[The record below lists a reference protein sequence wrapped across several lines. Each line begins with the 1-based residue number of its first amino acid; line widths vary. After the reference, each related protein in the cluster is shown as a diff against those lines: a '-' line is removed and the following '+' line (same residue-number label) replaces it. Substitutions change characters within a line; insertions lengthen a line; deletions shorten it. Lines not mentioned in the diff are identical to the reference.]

1 MLCIKCDVEV
11 GLFLQERE
19 QPELLAKTPSRRRR
33 IARGSGKTEVDV
45 SGLLTAYA
53 GMRSRMGQLS
63 KMMKMSGAAGE
74 CGLSSCAAAQC
85 PLLQFHC

>member
-1 MLCIKCDVEV
+1 M
-11 GLFLQERE
+11 QERE

-63 KMMKMSGAAGE
+63 KMMKMSGGGRIWLGAHVELCAV
-74 CGLSSCAAAQC
+74 CYAVHPCLSATLVAYCSA
-85 PLLQFHC
+85 